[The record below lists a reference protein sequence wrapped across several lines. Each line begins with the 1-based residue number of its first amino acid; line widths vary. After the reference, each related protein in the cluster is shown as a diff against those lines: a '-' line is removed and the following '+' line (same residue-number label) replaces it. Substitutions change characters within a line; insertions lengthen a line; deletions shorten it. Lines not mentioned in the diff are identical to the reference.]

1 MKRIGFV
8 RHGVTSWNKERKW
21 QGHSDIP
28 LDREGVAEAEKAAVR
43 LAGEDWE
50 IIYASPL
57 KRALRTAEI
66 IREAN
71 PGIPL
76 VTDDRLVEVYGGQ
89 LEGTTEEERVERWGS
104 EWRSL
109 LPSLGMEPDED
120 MVGRGVAL
128 LEEIRKRPED
138 KVLLVTHGGFIRRL
152 LEALIPD
159 LNQSDRI
166 LNTSVT
172 VVEMHD
178 DRNLCTLYN
187 CTKHLSDT

>member
-8 RHGVTSWNKERKW
+8 RHGMTAWNKERIW

-28 LDREGVAEAEKAAVR
+28 LDPEGIAEAEKAAVR
-43 LAGEDWE
+43 LAGENWE

-76 VTDDRLVEVYGGQ
+76 VADERLMEVYGGQ
-89 LEGTTEEERVERWGS
+89 LEGTTEQNRIEKWGA

-109 LPSLGMEPDED
+109 LPSLGIEPDED
-120 MVGRGVAL
+120 MVERGVAL
-128 LEEIRKRPED
+128 LEEIRQRPENN
-138 KVLLVTHGGFIRRL
+138 VLLVSHGGFIRRL
-152 LEALIPD
+152 LQEIVPD
-159 LNQSDRI
+159 QELSDRI

-172 VVEMHD
+172 VVEMHE

-187 CTKHLSDT
+187 CTKHLNA

>member
-8 RHGVTSWNKERKW
+8 RHGVTTWNQERKW

-28 LDREGVAEAEKAAVR
+28 LAPEGIAEAEKAAVR
-43 LAGEDWE
+43 LADEDWE

-66 IREAN
+66 ISKEN

-89 LEGTTEEERVERWGS
+89 LEGTTEQDRVERWGS

-120 MVGRGVAL
+120 MVARGVEL
-128 LEEIRKRPED
+128 LEEIRKRPEEN
-138 KVLLVTHGGFIRRL
+138 VLLVTHGGFIRRL
-152 LEALIPD
+152 LQAVVPD
-159 LNQSDRI
+159 LEQSDRI

-172 VVEMHD
+172 VVEMQD

-187 CTKHLSDT
+187 CTKHLSDA